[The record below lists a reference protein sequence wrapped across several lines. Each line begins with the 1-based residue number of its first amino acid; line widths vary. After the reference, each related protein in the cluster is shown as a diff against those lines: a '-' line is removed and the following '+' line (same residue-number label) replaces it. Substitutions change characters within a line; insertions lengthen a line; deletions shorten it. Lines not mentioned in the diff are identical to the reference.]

1 MVMQRLSQQDRDV
14 VTAAVAR
21 AEQESDGE
29 IVTIVALR
37 SDAYHDVALHY
48 AVLAM
53 LIVPAKLALL
63 PKAWID
69 RAATLLLG
77 WNGEFDRRALMIVLF
92 VLLTLAFLIVRLIL
106 AYMPLRM
113 ALTPGRTRSR
123 RVHRRAVELF
133 RASWEMK
140 TRGRTG
146 ILIYVSLLE
155 RRAEIVADKAIADQV
170 EPEIWGEAM
179 AVLVDGVKAG
189 EPGRGMANAVEK
201 VGEVLK
207 RILPPKPTNPD
218 ELPNRLIE
226 L

>member
-1 MVMQRLSQQDRDV
+1 MHRLSQQDHEL
-14 VTAAVAR
+14 VTAAVAK

-29 IVTIVALR
+29 IVTIVASR

-63 PKAWID
+63 PRAWID
-69 RAATLLLG
+69 SAATLLLG
-77 WNGEFDRRALMIVLF
+77 WNGEFDRRALMVVLF

-106 AYMPLRM
+106 AWMPLRM
-113 ALTPGRTRSR
+113 ALTPGRTRTR
-123 RVHRRAVELF
+123 RVHRRAVEIF
-133 RASWEMK
+133 RTGCELR

-146 ILIYVSLLE
+146 ILIYLSLLE

-170 EPEIWGEAM
+170 EPEVWGEAM
-179 AVLVDGVKAG
+179 AVLVDEVRAG
-189 EPGRGMANAVEK
+189 RPGLGMAKAVEQ

>member
-1 MVMQRLSQQDRDV
+1 MRHLSPEDEEI
-14 VTAAVAR
+14 VTAAVAK
-21 AEQESDGE
+21 AEQDSDGE
-29 IVTIVALR
+29 IVTIVASR

-77 WNGEFDRRALMIVLF
+77 WNGEFDRRALMVVLF

-106 AYMPLRM
+106 AFMPLRM
-113 ALTPGRTRSR
+113 ALTPGRTKSR

-133 RASWEMK
+133 RASCELK

-146 ILIYVSLLE
+146 ILIYLSLLE

-179 AVLVDGVKAG
+179 AALVDGVKAG
-189 EPGRGMANAVEK
+189 EPGQGMASAVEK

-207 RILPPKPTNPD
+207 RILPPRPTNPD
-218 ELPNRLIE
+218 ELPNRVIE

>member
-1 MVMQRLSQQDRDV
+1 MRHLSPQDEEI
-14 VTAAVAR
+14 VTAAVAK
-21 AEQESDGE
+21 AEQDSDGE
-29 IVTIVALR
+29 IVTIVASR

-77 WNGEFDRRALMIVLF
+77 WNGEFDRRALMVVLF

-106 AYMPLRM
+106 AFMPLRM
-113 ALTPGRTRSR
+113 ALTPGRTKSR

-133 RASWEMK
+133 RASCELK

-146 ILIYVSLLE
+146 ILIYLSLLE

-179 AVLVDGVKAG
+179 AALVDGVKAG
-189 EPGRGMANAVEK
+189 EPGQGMASAVEK

-207 RILPPKPTNPD
+207 RILPPRPTNPD
-218 ELPNRLIE
+218 ELPNRVIE

>member
-1 MVMQRLSQQDRDV
+1 MVMRHLSPQDEEI
-14 VTAAVAR
+14 VTAAVAK
-21 AEQESDGE
+21 AEQDSDGE
-29 IVTIVALR
+29 IVTIVASR

-77 WNGEFDRRALMIVLF
+77 WNGEFDRRALMVVLF

-106 AYMPLRM
+106 AFMPLRM
-113 ALTPGRTRSR
+113 ALTPGRTKSR

-133 RASWEMK
+133 RASCELK

-146 ILIYVSLLE
+146 ILIYLSLLE

-179 AVLVDGVKAG
+179 AALVDGVKAG
-189 EPGRGMANAVEK
+189 EPGQGMASAVEK

-207 RILPPKPTNPD
+207 RILPPRPTNPD
-218 ELPNRLIE
+218 ELPNRVIE

>member
-1 MVMQRLSQQDRDV
+1 MQRLSQQDRDA
-14 VTAAVAR
+14 VTAAVAK

-77 WNGEFDRRALMIVLF
+77 WNGEFDRRALIVLF

-113 ALTPGRTRSR
+113 ALTSGRTRTR
-123 RVHRRAVELF
+123 RVHRRAVSTSAPAA
-133 RASWEMK
+133 RAE
-140 TRGRTG
+140 RGAATG
-146 ILIYVSLLE
+146 ILIYLSLLE

-179 AVLVDGVKAG
+179 AILVDGVKAG
-189 EPGRGMANAVEK
+189 EPGQGMANAVEK

-218 ELPNRLIE
+218 SCPIG
-226 L
+226 